1 MHLLKIF
8 ENFANHFF
16 QIKQILTTKIILVEK
31 REVACKNEEIA
42 TYLNNYFNDII
53 KGLNIEK
60 WCISDKLSDDPLV
73 NASRKYENHPSIM

>member
-1 MHLLKIF
+1 MHLPKIF
-8 ENFANHFF
+8 ENFENHFF

-42 TYLNNYFNDII
+42 TYLNNCFNDIT

>member
-1 MHLLKIF
+1 MHLPKIF
-8 ENFANHFF
+8 ENFENHFF

-42 TYLNNYFNDII
+42 TYLNNYFNDIT

-73 NASRKYENHPSIM
+73 NVSQKYENHPSIM